1 MVCYHPQKAYK
12 SKTLNASGKRGITFN
27 RNEAYTELTVV
38 IPCGSCHGCR
48 LEKARNWAV
57 RCTHEA
63 QMHEDNSF
71 LTLTYSDEHLPR
83 SRSID
88 PRATQ
93 LFMKK
98 LRHHLAPKKIRF
110 FLCGEYGGKT
120 GRPHYHILLFGHQF
134 DDLVLYA
141 ESPKTKD
148 RIYTSETLDE
158 LWQLGECKVGKVSFQ
173 SAGYVARYQ
182 MKKIGGKKA
191 AKHYEY
197 VDELGEVHQRQ
208 PEFSRQSNR
217 PGIGKPWLDKFH
229 NDIFPRDFVIHLG
242 KKGASKMAVPK
253 YYDKIMERE
262 HPKAFRRV
270 QHLRKKSFRKNA
282 DNNTPDRLA
291 VREEIKLRKTDQLK
305 RNIL

>member
-1 MVCYHPQKAYK
+1 
-12 SKTLNASGKRGITFN
+12 
-27 RNEAYTELTVV
+27 
-38 IPCGSCHGCR
+38 
-48 LEKARNWAV
+48 
-57 RCTHEA
+57 
-63 QMHEDNSF
+63 MHEDNSF
-71 LTLTYSDEHLPR
+71 LTLTYDDEHLPI
-83 SRSID
+83 SYSVD
-88 PRATQ
+88 PRAMQ
-93 LFMKK
+93 LFLKK
-98 LRHHLAPKKIRF
+98 LRNHLAPKKIRF

-134 DDLVLYA
+134 TDLVLYA

-148 RIYTSETLDE
+148 RIYTSRILDS
-158 LWQLGECKVGKVSFQ
+158 LWELGECKIGKVSFQ

-191 AKHYEY
+191 ANHYRY
-197 VDELGEVHQRQ
+197 IDKFGEVHQRH

-217 PGIGKPWLDKFH
+217 PGIGKPWLDKFYT
-229 NDIFPRDFVIHLG
+229 DLFPRDFVIHLG
-242 KKGASKMAVPK
+242 KKGVSKMAVPK

-270 QHLRKKSFRKNA
+270 QHQRKKAFRKNA

-305 RNIL
+305 RDIL